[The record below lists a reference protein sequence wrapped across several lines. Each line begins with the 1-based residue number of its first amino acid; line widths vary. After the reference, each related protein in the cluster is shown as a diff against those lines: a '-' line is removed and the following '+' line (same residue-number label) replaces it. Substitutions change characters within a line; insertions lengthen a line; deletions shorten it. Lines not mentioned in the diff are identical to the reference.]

1 MIMGHKRPYVLLFI
15 LMCLAVEG
23 RRARHRTGVTIVGGD
38 VVRPNSL
45 PYQVSLQVRVE
56 SE

>member
-23 RRARHRTGVTIVGGD
+23 RRTRHRTGVTIVGGD